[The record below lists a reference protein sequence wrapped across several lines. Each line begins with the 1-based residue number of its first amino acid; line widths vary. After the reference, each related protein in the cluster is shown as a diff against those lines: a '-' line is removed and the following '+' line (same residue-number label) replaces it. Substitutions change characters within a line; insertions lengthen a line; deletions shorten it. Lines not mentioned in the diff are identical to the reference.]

1 MKAVDIE
8 IITTRIARVVQ
19 ERMNTIAL
27 ISTAIRNMEHST
39 RQSPK
44 VVKVVLLSQDKIAL

>member
-44 VVKVVLLSQDKIAL
+44 VVKVVLLSQDKIA